1 MKFDVKTKIIS
12 KEFVPNTIIP
22 RSGQIKKLDAIENE
36 DSLRLSSS
44 RCRNVNI
51 PKNICLTSDDF
62 IAIGLYL
69 AEGTTYCNPNNKTKH
84 CGEIG
89 FVISHP
95 QCILLVCKLLNKFNI
110 STKKLKWLVGLNI
123 NYKNKISNE
132 DLFNYWIKKIKLDKN
147 NSRPKSIYY
156 SGKIGGKITTNT
168 GKRGCLHIYYASTIF
183 RNYFL
188 NFINKALNDCIKN
201 RSKEKLALI
210 LKGFFAGD
218 GCVNYSRKFNRKQ
231 VEFSANDLE
240 LSDKLRKSLKILG
253 LTSIRETWPEFT
265 KNHTKSLRIYNE
277 HDFRILAHFDIL
289 ELINYKR
296 KTFTKIMNSL

>member
-1 MKFDVKTKIIS
+1 MKFNIKIKS
-12 KEFVPNTIIP
+12 KEFIPTTIIP
-22 RSGQIKKLDAIENE
+22 KMGPIKKLEIIENG
-36 DSLRLSSS
+36 DSLRLSIP

-51 PKNICLTSDDF
+51 PTNICLNSNDF

-69 AEGTTYCNPNNKTKH
+69 AEGTTYCNPNKETKH

-95 QCILLVCKLLNKFNI
+95 NCIILVCKLLNKFKI
-110 STKKLKWLVGLNI
+110 STKSLKWRVGLNI
-123 NYKNKISNE
+123 NYKNQTSKE
-132 DLFNYWIKKIKLDKN
+132 DLFNYWIKKVKLDKN

-168 GKRGCLHIYYASTIF
+168 GKMGCLHIYYASTIF
-183 RNYFL
+183 RNFFL
-188 NFINKALNDCIKN
+188 NFINKTLNDCIKN
-201 RSKEKLALI
+201 KSKEKLALI

-218 GCVNYSRKFNRKQ
+218 GCVNYSSRYNRKQ

-265 KNHTKSLRIYNE
+265 KNHTKSLRIYNV
-277 HDFRILAHFDIL
+277 HDFRILAYFDIPN
-289 ELINYKR
+289 LINYKR
-296 KTFTKIMNSL
+296 KTFSKIMNSL